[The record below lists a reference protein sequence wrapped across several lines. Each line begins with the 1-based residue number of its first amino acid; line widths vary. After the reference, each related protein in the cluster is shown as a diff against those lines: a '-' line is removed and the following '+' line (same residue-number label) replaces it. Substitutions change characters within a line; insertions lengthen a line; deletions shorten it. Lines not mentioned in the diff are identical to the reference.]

1 MVAIERVER
10 RLEVLNALTNTGKKK
25 KLTAAKQREVR
36 DLGAELAYHQHLL
49 EQARAT
55 IAEAENRNR
64 ALQEDRAVAEEQLQS
79 AVVAANATNINN
91 IIFFTAFECNGKK
104 ILSSR
109 CLDAF
114 SKTLLYYL
122 ISPFFFSLKMLIS
135 FQYIN

>member
-25 KLTAAKQREVR
+25 KLSAAKQREVR

-79 AVVAANATNINN
+79 AATAVVAY
-91 IIFFTAFECNGKK
+91 
-104 ILSSR
+104 R
-109 CLDAF
+109 Q
-114 SKTLLYYL
+114 TLLLLALYSCCR
-122 ISPFFFSLKMLIS
+122 SPSFSRSERKRILAK
-135 FQYIN
+135 